1 MSRFLAAKCTS
12 NGDVLSPPARAPS
25 LEACAIRKDLAPASR
40 QMPETAMGG
49 EMVLLR
55 MVDDARE
62 GWRWMPFEE
71 FLERINLASWKDGQ
85 ELVGMV
91 LPQGRQRMMH

>member
-1 MSRFLAAKCTS
+1 M
-12 NGDVLSPPARAPS
+12 D
-25 LEACAIRKDLAPASR
+25 
-40 QMPETAMGG
+40 G

-55 MVDDARE
+55 VVDDAQE
-62 GWRWMPFEE
+62 GWKCMPFEE

-91 LPQGRQRMMH
+91 LPQGRQSRLH

>member
-1 MSRFLAAKCTS
+1 L
-12 NGDVLSPPARAPS
+12 
-25 LEACAIRKDLAPASR
+25 
-40 QMPETAMGG
+40 GG

-62 GWRWMPFEE
+62 GWKWMPFEE
-71 FLERINLASWKDGQ
+71 FLERIDLASWKDGQ

-91 LPQGRQRMMH
+91 LPQCRQSSPHCLPH